1 VLLLVAGFCL
11 LTVVGALASVA
22 LNNELLALLSAA
34 AVVGILVA
42 WRLFGHAE
50 LSLLRQRLQSLV
62 TSFLHGP
69 APQGAREIAVRLQGS
84 VDWQELWLRIMGCGP
99 RLNLRQMRLDV
110 NAPAINEGYH
120 ARWDR
125 AHDQGEG
132 DAAVWRAEVPLS
144 AQGRTIGRLEVIGDG
159 DDESVWEKMAVLAE
173 LVQDFETSA
182 TRLTN
187 GAWEALAEGKS
198 GPHAFRTERAVAR

>member
-1 VLLLVAGFCL
+1 
-11 LTVVGALASVA
+11 
-22 LNNELLALLSAA
+22 
-34 AVVGILVA
+34 
-42 WRLFGHAE
+42 
-50 LSLLRQRLQSLV
+50 
-62 TSFLHGP
+62 
-69 APQGAREIAVRLQGS
+69 
-84 VDWQELWLRIMGCGP
+84 
-99 RLNLRQMRLDV
+99 V